1 MASRQSEPDLIASC
15 PHETLYNI
23 HFRRIPLEIT
33 GEYRIQAPRQ
43 QVWEA
48 LNDPQILRQSI
59 PGCDSLEKAS
69 DQEFMAKVQ
78 SKIGPVKAKFNC
90 KVSLTNLNAP
100 QSYTLVGEGQGGV
113 AGFAQGSADV
123 DLEEIADAETLLKY
137 KAEFKIGGKLAQVGS
152 RLVAG
157 ATRKTAD
164 QFFANFA
171 SIMNPASD
179 TTTTETSE

>member
-1 MASRQSEPDLIASC
+1 
-15 PHETLYNI
+15 
-23 HFRRIPLEIT
+23 LEIT
-33 GEYRIQAPRQ
+33 GEYRIKAPRQ
-43 QVWEA
+43 EVWQA
-48 LNDPQILRQSI
+48 LNDPEILRRSI
-59 PGCDSLEKAS
+59 PGCDQLEKTAE
-69 DQEFMAKVQ
+69 QEFVAKVQ

-90 KVSLTNLNAP
+90 KVALTNLNAP

-123 DLEEIADAETLLKY
+123 SLEEIDATETLLNY
-137 KAEFKIGGKLAQVGS
+137 SAEFKIGGKLAQVGS

-171 SIMNPASD
+171 DIMNPDATLPSE
-179 TTTTETSE
+179 TEQNS

>member
-1 MASRQSEPDLIASC
+1 MTLPRD
-15 PHETLYNI
+15 ETLYNI

-48 LNDPQILRQSI
+48 LNDPEILRQSI
-59 PGCDSLEKAS
+59 PGCDSLERTS
-69 DQEFMAKVQ
+69 EHEFMAKVQ

-90 KVSLTNLNAP
+90 KVALTNLHAP

-123 DLEEIADAETLLKY
+123 DLEEVAETETLLHY

-171 SIMNPASD
+171 DIMNPSTD
-179 TTTTETSE
+179 TSPSNTSE

>member
-1 MASRQSEPDLIASC
+1 M
-15 PHETLYNI
+15 
-23 HFRRIPLEIT
+23 EIT
-33 GEYRIQAPRQ
+33 GEYHIQAPRQ
-43 QVWEA
+43 KVWEA
-48 LNDPQILRQSI
+48 LNDAQILKQSI
-59 PGCDSLEKAS
+59 PGCD
-69 DQEFMAKVQ
+69 EFEQSAENEFSAKIQ

-90 KVSLTNLNAP
+90 KVTLTNLSAP

-123 DLEEIADAETLLKY
+123 DLQEISANETLLNY
-137 KAEFKIGGKLAQVGS
+137 KAEFKIGGKIAQVGS

-171 SIMNPASD
+171 GIMNPSQEMPA
-179 TTTTETSE
+179 E

>member
-1 MASRQSEPDLIASC
+1 M
-15 PHETLYNI
+15 
-23 HFRRIPLEIT
+23 EIT
-33 GEYRIQAPRQ
+33 GEYQIKAPRQ
-43 QVWEA
+43 QVWQA
-48 LNDPQILRQSI
+48 LNDPDVLRQVI
-59 PGCDSLEKAS
+59 PGCEELEKLEDNRFS
-69 DQEFMAKVQ
+69 AKVL

-90 KVSLTNLNAP
+90 KVSLTNLDAP

-123 DLEEIADAETLLKY
+123 DLAEAGAEETTLTY

-171 SIMNPASD
+171 AIMNPTEDAS
-179 TTTTETSE
+179 E